1 MFDNSI
7 VINWDYGNKHLN
19 TNVVRLRVL
28 ASPNAIWIWI
38 SSIHS
43 VATMFMDAIV
53 SKFPKLYT
61 LWEENLPPQ
70 IVMECWWPWDDTDQS
85 RPIMVSPA
93 TLRYRTGCLVVNQA
107 KPQNINICFSVY
119 TLVTTK
125 GCRRVGLQN
134 WTDSHIV
141 VCTWEPWLTAVLG
154 PYIITQSNAV
164 VSILSS

>member
-1 MFDNSI
+1 MDI
-7 VINWDYGNKHLN
+7 LN
-19 TNVVRLRVL
+19 TLGGYNVYGCHCQQIPQVIYLMGRKPSSPDCDGMLMALRWHRPL
-28 ASPNAIWIWI
+28 TALDIYKCQLSC
-38 SSIHS
+38 
-43 VATMFMDAIV
+43 FLF
-53 SKFPKLYT
+53 K
-61 LWEENLPPQ
+61 
-70 IVMECWWPWDDTDQS
+70 S